1 MSYLVLA
8 RKYRPKT
15 FTEMV
20 GQEHVVQALTN
31 ALTTQRLHHAYLFT
45 GTRGVGKTT
54 VSRIL
59 AKSLNC
65 QGADG
70 QSGITATPCGVCQAC
85 IDIDADRFID
95 YTELD
100 AASNRGIDDVQSLLE
115 QAAYKPVQG
124 RFKVFMIDEVHMLT
138 GPAFNSMLKTLEEPP
153 PYMKFV
159 LATTDPQKVPVTVLS
174 RCLQFNLRPMTPETV
189 LSHLGS
195 VLQQESIEAEP
206 QALRLIAR
214 AARGSMRDAL
224 SLTDQAIA
232 FGGGQLKEESV
243 KHMLGSADRT
253 YVFQLIEALAS
264 GDGKSV
270 VSISETLRMHGLNS
284 ASTLEDMSSVLQRM
298 AVLQTVGNTPEVDS
312 TDPEAADI
320 ARLASLMPADETQLL
335 YSLCIHGRQELGLA
349 PDEYAAL
356 TMVLLRLLAFKPKS
370 LSHAVSASPIASAP
384 AEKKT
389 SELAQPQ
396 EIAQGSRSSKSS
408 LPEQPESLA
417 AKNAIANSTA
427 PFSASHDHLAESQ
440 LPQAPATNKLSAN
453 SSSPPL
459 AKTSEGDFW
468 NHLVRE
474 MVEAQAINAL
484 VRELALQSQLMVRD
498 DKQWSLQVDKDS
510 LNTPS
515 NRERLQAAL
524 AQFGHDVQ
532 LSVATGPVLDSTAKR
547 LTQENAERQARA
559 EAIILQ
565 DPFVQSLMRDFDA
578 KIVPGSIKPV

>member
-1 MSYLVLA
+1 
-8 RKYRPKT
+8 
-15 FTEMV
+15 
-20 GQEHVVQALTN
+20 
-31 ALTTQRLHHAYLFT
+31 
-45 GTRGVGKTT
+45 
-54 VSRIL
+54 
-59 AKSLNC
+59 
-65 QGADG
+65 
-70 QSGITATPCGVCQAC
+70 
-85 IDIDADRFID
+85 
-95 YTELD
+95 
-100 AASNRGIDDVQSLLE
+100 
-115 QAAYKPVQG
+115 
-124 RFKVFMIDEVHMLT
+124 
-138 GPAFNSMLKTLEEPP
+138 
-153 PYMKFV
+153 
-159 LATTDPQKVPVTVLS
+159 
-174 RCLQFNLRPMTPETV
+174 
-189 LSHLGS
+189 
-195 VLQQESIEAEP
+195 
-206 QALRLIAR
+206 
-214 AARGSMRDAL
+214 
-224 SLTDQAIA
+224 
-232 FGGGQLKEESV
+232 
-243 KHMLGSADRT
+243 
-253 YVFQLIEALAS
+253 
-264 GDGKSV
+264 
-270 VSISETLRMHGLNS
+270 
-284 ASTLEDMSSVLQRM
+284 MSSVLQRM
-298 AVLQTVGNTPEVDS
+298 AVLQAVGNTPEVDS

-396 EIAQGSRSSKSS
+396 EIAQGSR
-408 LPEQPESLA
+408 
-417 AKNAIANSTA
+417 N
-427 PFSASHDHLAESQ
+427 
-440 LPQAPATNKLSAN
+440 
-453 SSSPPL
+453 PPL

-468 NHLVRE
+468 NQLVRE
-474 MVEAQAINAL
+474 LVEAQAINAL
-484 VRELALQSQLMVRD
+484 VRELALQSQLMVRN

>member
-1 MSYLVLA
+1 
-8 RKYRPKT
+8 
-15 FTEMV
+15 
-20 GQEHVVQALTN
+20 
-31 ALTTQRLHHAYLFT
+31 
-45 GTRGVGKTT
+45 
-54 VSRIL
+54 
-59 AKSLNC
+59 
-65 QGADG
+65 
-70 QSGITATPCGVCQAC
+70 
-85 IDIDADRFID
+85 
-95 YTELD
+95 
-100 AASNRGIDDVQSLLE
+100 
-115 QAAYKPVQG
+115 
-124 RFKVFMIDEVHMLT
+124 
-138 GPAFNSMLKTLEEPP
+138 
-153 PYMKFV
+153 
-159 LATTDPQKVPVTVLS
+159 
-174 RCLQFNLRPMTPETV
+174 
-189 LSHLGS
+189 
-195 VLQQESIEAEP
+195 VLQQESIKAEP

-224 SLTDQAIA
+224 SLTDQSIA

-253 YVFQLIEALAS
+253 YVFQLIEALAN

-270 VSISETLRMHGLNS
+270 VAISEALRLHGLNS

-298 AVLQTVGNTPEVDS
+298 AVLQAVGNTPVADI

-389 SELAQPQ
+389 PELAAPVRHAESSDRVVVPKPQQPVA
-396 EIAQGSRSSKSS
+396 E
-408 LPEQPESLA
+408 EQP
-417 AKNAIANSTA
+417 
-427 PFSASHDHLAESQ
+427 
-440 LPQAPATNKLSAN
+440 APAPITSKPSPNLSK
-453 SSSPPL
+453 PPSVPAATL
-459 AKTSEGDFW
+459 AKTTEGDIW
-468 NHLVRE
+468 SQLVRE

-484 VRELALQSQLMVRD
+484 VRELALQSQLIARD

-524 AQFGHDVQ
+524 VQFGYDVQ
-532 LSVATGPVLDSTAKR
+532 LSVTTGPVLDSTAKR